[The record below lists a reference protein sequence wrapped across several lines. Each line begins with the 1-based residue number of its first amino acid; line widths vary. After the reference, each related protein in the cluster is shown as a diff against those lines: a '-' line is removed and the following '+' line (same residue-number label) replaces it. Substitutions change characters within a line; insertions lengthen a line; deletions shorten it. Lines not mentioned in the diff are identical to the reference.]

1 MEALLVGSLGALGY
15 YLKKD
20 NKPVPK
26 KINDELI
33 SENEKPSET
42 NIYQNRHYEKVFS
55 DEFKRSTEASID
67 SLSPYKTGRVNGVY
81 LTGYPQTNW
90 DQQGYVG
97 ADRKVI
103 PEGQLNY
110 PVSQTTTA
118 FPNSTFNELE
128 KTATLVDS
136 ETVEAIGTQEFN
148 EKRNNIPNPE
158 FENFANVGGKPVYR
172 TVYSDGGNKGVT
184 VYDKGHN
191 NMEPFFGG
199 SVKQNMRDD
208 ANKTLMENFTGAN
221 PLYRH
226 KEETKR
232 FFPLQK
238 NPYAVG
244 GTPVANNRETERYIP
259 SIYKQNILPFEQ
271 VKVAPGLDKSMTDT
285 TSNIGFHDD
294 YRPIGKGMFRDI
306 NEMRVNPKLTYK
318 GRISGEGFFVS
329 KQAKTAPV
337 ISRKHVDL
345 SYTNFKPQDTEL
357 VGDKKEGF
365 SNYTQ
370 NNKITSTYK
379 YRDVLVNGP
388 DAYRQ
393 TDLNQDA
400 VILKNTDRPE
410 YENEIQNYPGI
421 AGDSIRHTTSWFDDA
436 KATIKEQTERNI
448 HKYTNAYGE
457 VNRGQNN
464 PYDEAK
470 TTIRQQTQDH
480 KHKYMNAGNGN
491 QRGTVYHYDIAKQ
504 TIKEQTEDNV
514 HKYMNAG
521 NGNQRGTVYHYD
533 IAKQTIKEQT
543 EDHQHSH
550 INTNGTGTSFYQQDR
565 TEYENATINALK
577 ESVLAGRAPT
587 QQGTKVSNGKE
598 VIRMDITKQQYNTYD
613 NAKVLAVTAPVNVDK
628 MWIGQATQ
636 QKGNYSNTRTRDV
649 YNPINVQQFKNNPYT
664 QKLDSYNVP
673 YNPSYPPTSH

>member
-1 MEALLVGSLGALGY
+1 MEALLLGSLGALSV

-20 NKPVPK
+20 KKPVK
-26 KINDELI
+26 KVNGELI

-42 NIYQNRHYEKVFS
+42 NMYQNRHFEKVFS
-55 DEFKRSTEASID
+55 DEFQRSSQATAD
-67 SLSPYKTGRVNGVY
+67 SMAPYQTGRVNGVY
-81 LTGYPQTNW
+81 LTGYPETNW
-90 DQQGYVG
+90 DQQGYIG

-110 PVSQTTTA
+110 PVAQTTTA
-118 FPNSTFNELE
+118 FPSSTFNEIE
-128 KTATLVDS
+128 KTATLIDK

-148 EKRNNIPNPE
+148 QRRNSMPNPE
-158 FENFANVGGKPVYR
+158 FETFANIGGKPVYR

-184 VYDKGHN
+184 VYEKGHN

-221 PLYRH
+221 PLYKH
-226 KEETKR
+226 KAETKR

-238 NPYAVG
+238 NPHAVG

-259 SIYKQNILPFEQ
+259 SIYKQGILPFEQ
-271 VKVAPGLDKSMTDT
+271 VKVAPGLDRSMTDT

-306 NEMRVNPKLTYK
+306 NEIRVNPKLTYK
-318 GRISGEGFFVS
+318 GRVSGEGFFVS

-345 SYTNFKPQDTEL
+345 SYTNFKPEDTNL
-357 VGDKKEGF
+357 AGGKEGF
-365 SNYTQ
+365 ANYDPSNE
-370 NNKITSTYK
+370 ITSNFK

-388 DAYRQ
+388 DAYKQ
-393 TDLNQDA
+393 TNLNQDA

-410 YENEIQNYPGI
+410 YESEIQNYPGI
-421 AGDSIRHTTSWFDDA
+421 AGDSIRHTTHWFDDA
-436 KATIKEQTERNI
+436 KATIKEQTEVNKN
-448 HKYTNAYGE
+448 KYTNPYAE
-457 VNRGQNN
+457 VNRGQVN
-464 PYDEAK
+464 PYDDAK

-480 KHKYMNAGNGN
+480 KHKFMNAGDGNQRATTYFFDIASQTIREQTEDNVHKFTNAGNGN
-491 QRGTVYHYDIAKQ
+491 QRGTTYFFDIASQ
-504 TIKEQTEDNV
+504 TI
-514 HKYMNAG
+514 
-521 NGNQRGTVYHYD
+521 R
-533 IAKQTIKEQT
+533 EQT
-543 EDHQHSH
+543 EDHKHSR

-587 QQGTKVSNGKE
+587 QQGTKVSNGKDA
-598 VIRMDITKQQYNTYD
+598 INMDTKRQQFDTYD
-613 NAKVLAVTAPVNVDK
+613 KTRRVAATAPMFLDK
-628 MWIGQATQ
+628 RQIGQVTSQ
-636 QKGNYSNTRTRDV
+636 RGNYSNERTRDI
-649 YNPINVQQFKNNPYT
+649 YNPTMTEQFRNNPYT
-664 QKLDSYNVP
+664 QKLDSYQVP
-673 YNPSYPPTSH
+673 YNPAYPPISH